1 MKKNN
6 VYESDDI
13 RCVTGNTL
21 RPGGF
26 LLTNRAVLLCDI
38 SKGQKVLDVGCGMGA
53 TVDFLKSEFKIDAY
67 GIDPS
72 QKLIDRGREVK
83 NLPIIKGIG
92 ESIPY
97 NNKSFDVVFTECTLS
112 LMQKYEDTLQ
122 EIYRV
127 LKPGGFVIISD
138 VFAKEPDYIDE
149 LKNSNVQTC
158 LRGLLDI
165 GKLLIEIEKRGFEVI
180 TLEDWTSLLKQLM
193 VDIIFKYDSMDKFWN
208 VTTCE
213 NCSDF
218 KTKLSLCKPGYFFMI
233 AKKGD

>member
-1 MKKNN
+1 MKKNK

-38 SKGQKVLDVGCGMGA
+38 LKNQKVLDVGCGMGA
-53 TVDFLKSEFKIDAY
+53 TVDFLRSEFEIDAF

-72 QKLIDRGREVK
+72 HKLINRGRELK
-83 NLPIIKGIG
+83 NLPIIEGVG

-97 NNKSFDVVFTECTLS
+97 DNKYFDAVFAECTLS
-112 LMQKYEDTLQ
+112 LMKKYEDTLQ
-122 EIYRV
+122 EIHRV

-149 LKNSNVQTC
+149 LKNSDIQTC
-158 LRGLLDI
+158 LRGLIDI
-165 GKLLIEIEKRGFEVI
+165 ENLLIETENKGFEVI
-180 TLEDWTSLLKQLM
+180 ILEDWTSLLKQLM

-208 VTTCE
+208 ITTCE